1 MCAYP
6 LLLITATQLFFSIVT
21 LSYVT
26 SGMVGFAEKA
36 SNPSSG
42 LSTGAIVGIIVGS
55 AVGAI
60 LLIIIGI
67 LLFRY
72 IRKRRA
78 RKVSPGYKEPILT
91 SGGAT
96 SPPPDWVVAPFSQ
109 QSKTTSP
116 PMSAYAHPSP
126 SLNGQGAYSG
136 ASELPHPAMDRV
148 FSPPP
153 SYAVN
158 TADSGGIMSVTERRS
173 QYGPTNPGD
182 KRRESCLTA
191 SSMSP

>member
-1 MCAYP
+1 M
-6 LLLITATQLFFSIVT
+6 T
-21 LSYVT
+21 LSNAT

-42 LSTGAIVGIIVGS
+42 LSTGAIVGIAVGS

-60 LLIIIGI
+60 LLIITGI

-78 RKVSPGYKEPILT
+78 RKASPGYKEPILT
-91 SGGAT
+91 GGGET
-96 SPPPDWVVAPFSQ
+96 SPPPDCIVAPFSQ
-109 QSKTTSP
+109 QSMTTSP

-126 SLNGQGAYSG
+126 SLNAQGAYYG
-136 ASELPHPAMDRV
+136 ASELSDPGMDRV
-148 FSPPP
+148 FSPPS

-158 TADSGGIMSVTERRS
+158 TADSGGIMSVTERWS
-173 QYGPTNPGD
+173 QYGPTNPD
-182 KRRESCLTA
+182 EKRRESRLTA